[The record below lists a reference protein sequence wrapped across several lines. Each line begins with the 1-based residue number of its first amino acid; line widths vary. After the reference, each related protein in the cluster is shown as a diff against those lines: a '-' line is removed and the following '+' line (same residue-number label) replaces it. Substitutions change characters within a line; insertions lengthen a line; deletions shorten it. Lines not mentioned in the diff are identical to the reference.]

1 MSHMNQVK
9 RFLKSTFFR
18 FMAAF
23 LVVAVFPMILFSAL
37 IINYFAENHR
47 RVILQ
52 NYQSS
57 LAGMADKMDTTYLD
71 AVNILHEIDAQY
83 LFSSDAPAMLRYYLN
98 KNSNLEN
105 IIFVAPDGVWELESK
120 ENKYKNVFFDFQDA
134 EWFEAMREKGEDVV
148 ITHLHDQPYFNGVN
162 DYVISIVKNYYDH
175 SGEYAGM
182 IILDL
187 NINYFLDLYRS
198 SGMSD
203 VEKLEVVDRNNICI
217 YSTSVY
223 EIGGDF
229 VPENLNC
236 LNTEPTDAA
245 VNDLGNA
252 FYIVAKSE
260 NMGNTLFLQ
269 LNNRRIFAD
278 LYNMQKYLLILGI
291 FAVMVIVCLS
301 VYFAFSMSEPLKAV
315 LQKLQKIKAGNF
327 DLEKTPCRDDEIG
340 IISSGVDDMI
350 RDLKAYIDKEYFYQL
365 KQKQTELKALK
376 MQIKPHYIYNT
387 LEIIRVTAKEE
398 KAGRTAVMIS
408 ALAEQLRYLL
418 DTGSEFASLE
428 DELNN
433 VKRYIEL
440 MQFRFENSVDINI
453 DYQVDEQA
461 LSYRVPKIILQP
473 IVENIFKHAIAE
485 TTTHLLIVI
494 RVACIENGIEAA
506 VFDNGRGMDGQAA
519 EAVLSQDSSENVH
532 IGLKSVDERIKLL
545 YGNEYGL
552 MIQSET
558 GMGTL
563 VKILLPKSE

>member
-1 MSHMNQVK
+1 
-9 RFLKSTFFR
+9 
-18 FMAAF
+18 MAAF
-23 LVVAVFPMILFSAL
+23 LVVAVFPMIFFSVL
-37 IINYFAENHR
+37 IMNYFAENHR

-52 NYQSS
+52 NYQTS

-83 LFSSDAPAMLRYYLN
+83 LLSADAPAMLRYYLN
-98 KNSNLEN
+98 KNNNLEN
-105 IIFVAPDGVWELESK
+105 IIFVAPDGEWELESR

-134 EWFEAMREKGEDVV
+134 AWFETMRDSGEDVV

-162 DYVISIVKNYYDH
+162 DYVISIVKNYHDH

-187 NINYFLDLYRS
+187 NINYFLELYRN
-198 SGMSD
+198 SGMSN
-203 VEKLEVVDRNNICI
+203 VEKIEVVDQKNICVF
-217 YSTSVY
+217 STSVN
-223 EIGGDF
+223 EIGETF
-229 VPENLNC
+229 VPEKLNH
-236 LNTEPTDAA
+236 LNAEPTDAA
-245 VNDLGNA
+245 VSDLGDA

-260 NMGNTLFLQ
+260 NMGNTFFLK

-291 FAVMVIVCLS
+291 FAVMVIICLS

-315 LQKLQKIKAGNF
+315 LTKLQKIKAGNF

-340 IISSGVDDMI
+340 IIASGVDDMI
-350 RDLKAYIDKEYFYQL
+350 CDLKAYIDKEYFYQL

-398 KAGRTAVMIS
+398 RAEKTAVMIS
-408 ALAEQLRYLL
+408 ALADQLRYLL

-433 VKRYIEL
+433 VKRYMEL
-440 MQFRFENSVDINI
+440 MQIRFENTVDISI
-453 DYQVDEQA
+453 DYQVDDQV
-461 LSYRVPKIILQP
+461 LSCRVPKIILQP
-473 IVENIFKHAIAE
+473 IVENIFKHGISE
-485 TTTHLLIVI
+485 NTTQLLIVI
-494 RVACIENGIEAA
+494 RVEDTENGIEAA
-506 VFDNGRGMDGQAA
+506 VFDNGCGMDGLTAA
-519 EAVLSQDSSENVH
+519 AVLSQDSGENVH

-552 MIQSET
+552 VIQSET

>member
-105 IIFVAPDGVWELESK
+105 IIFVAPDGVWELESR

-134 EWFEAMREKGEDVV
+134 EWFESMREKGEDVV

-229 VPENLNC
+229 VPENLNR
-236 LNTEPTDAA
+236 LNAEPTDAA
-245 VNDLGNA
+245 VNDLGDA

-350 RDLKAYIDKEYFYQL
+350 RNLKAYIDKEYFYQL

-473 IVENIFKHAIAE
+473 IVENIFKHAISE

-506 VFDNGRGMDGQAA
+506 VFDNGRGMDGQVAA
-519 EAVLSQDSSENVH
+519 AVLSQDSSENVH

>member
-203 VEKLEVVDRNNICI
+203 VEKLEVVDQNNICI

-229 VPENLNC
+229 VPENLNR
-236 LNTEPTDAA
+236 LNAEPTDAA
-245 VNDLGNA
+245 VNDLGDA
-252 FYIVAKSE
+252 FYLVAKSE

-398 KAGRTAVMIS
+398 KAGKTAVMIS

-473 IVENIFKHAIAE
+473 IVENIFKHAISE
-485 TTTHLLIVI
+485 TTTHLLIAIHVT
-494 RVACIENGIEAA
+494 CTENGIEAA
-506 VFDNGRGMDGQAA
+506 VFDNGRGMDGQVAA
-519 EAVLSQDSSENVH
+519 AVLSQDSSENVH